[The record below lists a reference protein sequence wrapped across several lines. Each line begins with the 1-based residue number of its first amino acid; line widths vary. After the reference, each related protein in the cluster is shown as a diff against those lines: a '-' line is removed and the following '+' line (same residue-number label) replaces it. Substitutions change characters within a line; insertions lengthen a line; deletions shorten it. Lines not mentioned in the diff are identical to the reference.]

1 MTLLLF
7 LIPLS
12 LVLLA
17 AAAWAFVWAV
27 RRGQFD
33 DMDTPA
39 IDILRDDPHERPR
52 RPVAPPP
59 PPPHAATSKASGAA
73 ASGDL
78 RSDPERD
85 AHAN

>member
-7 LIPLS
+7 LSPLS

-39 IDILRDDPHERPR
+39 IDILRDDPHERLR
-52 RPVAPPP
+52 WATAQS
-59 PPPHAATSKASGAA
+59 AATPAGATA
-73 ASGDL
+73 DAPI
-78 RSDPERD
+78 DPDSD
-85 AHAN
+85 AHAD

>member
-52 RPVAPPP
+52 RPVAPP
-59 PPPHAATSKASGAA
+59 AATSKAEGTA